1 MTGKL
6 TDWIDGAL
14 FVADDV
20 VSVDEV
26 AGEAVSSVND
36 VEISSVGSA
45 DKATSS
51 ATTAEWADVSPIQTQ
66 KCGPMEK
73 QPTAEINSIL

>member
-6 TDWIDGAL
+6 TDWSDGAL

-51 ATTAEWADVSPIQTQ
+51 ATTADVSHIQTQ
-66 KCGPMEK
+66 KCGPIEK
-73 QPTAEINSIL
+73 QPTGEINSIL